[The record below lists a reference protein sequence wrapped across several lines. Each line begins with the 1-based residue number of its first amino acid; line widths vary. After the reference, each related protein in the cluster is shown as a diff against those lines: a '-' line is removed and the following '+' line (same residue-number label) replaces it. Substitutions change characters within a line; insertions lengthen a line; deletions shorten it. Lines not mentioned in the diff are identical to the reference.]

1 MVGVFPTGLSTNV
14 DNFPVRLSLQ
24 VFVSK
29 ANNILD
35 KLRQYLLTAIWLG
48 VYSSHSVGKSGWKWI
63 MNSARESHEPVLVD
77 EILFWLQCK
86 PGGVYVDCT
95 LGYAGLATRILERT
109 APTGILVG
117 IDRDATALSESRSR
131 LQDVLSRV
139 RLRHAN
145 FSELKTVV
153 ADNGLSQV
161 DGVIF
166 DLGVSSPQL
175 DRPERGFSFREDGPL
190 DMRMDQREG
199 RTAAD
204 LVRDLPETELADV
217 IYQLGEERYSRRIAR
232 AIVQA
237 RMQGEIRTT
246 GELAAV
252 VERAVPASYRHGRI
266 HCATRTFQ
274 ALRIAVNRE
283 LDVLEPALRDA
294 VDILVPGGR
303 VCAISFHSLED
314 RIVKH
319 TFRAM
324 ANGPDA
330 SVTVLTKKPV
340 IASDDERNHNP
351 RSRSAKLRVVERI
364 AKESMS

>member
-1 MVGVFPTGLSTNV
+1 M
-14 DNFPVRLSLQ
+14 D
-24 VFVSK
+24 
-29 ANNILD
+29 
-35 KLRQYLLTAIWLG
+35 
-48 VYSSHSVGKSGWKWI
+48 
-63 MNSARESHEPVLVD
+63 SARGSHEPVLVD

-95 LGYAGLATRILERT
+95 LGYAGLATRILDHT
-109 APTGILVG
+109 APDGILVG
-117 IDRDATALSESRSR
+117 IDRDAAALAESRAR
-131 LQDVLSRV
+131 LHDVMARV
-139 RLRHAN
+139 RLKHGN
-145 FSELKTVV
+145 FSELKAMV
-153 ADNGLSQV
+153 AETGLLRV

-204 LVRDLPETELADV
+204 LIRDLPETQLADV

-237 RMQGEIRTT
+237 RVQGAIETT
-246 GELAAV
+246 RELAAV

-294 VDILVPGGR
+294 VDILSPGGR
-303 VCAISFHSLED
+303 VCAVSFHSLED

-319 TFRAM
+319 TFRAL
-324 ANGPDA
+324 ANGPEA
-330 SVTVLTKKPV
+330 SVRVLTKKPV
-340 IASDDERNHNP
+340 IASEAERDHNP
-351 RSRSAKLRVVERI
+351 RSRSAKLRVVERLS
-364 AKESMS
+364 KESVQ

>member
-1 MVGVFPTGLSTNV
+1 M
-14 DNFPVRLSLQ
+14 D
-24 VFVSK
+24 
-29 ANNILD
+29 
-35 KLRQYLLTAIWLG
+35 
-48 VYSSHSVGKSGWKWI
+48 
-63 MNSARESHEPVLVD
+63 SARGSHEPVLVD
-77 EILFWLQCK
+77 EIVFWLQCK

-95 LGYAGLATRILERT
+95 LGYAGLATRILDHT
-109 APTGILVG
+109 APDGILVG
-117 IDRDATALSESRSR
+117 IDRDAVALAESRSR
-131 LQDVLSRV
+131 LHDVMARV
-139 RLRHAN
+139 HLKHGN
-145 FSELKTVV
+145 FSELKAMV
-153 ADNGLSQV
+153 AETGLLRV

-204 LVRDLPETELADV
+204 LIRDLPETELADV
-217 IYQLGEERYSRRIAR
+217 MYQLGEERYSRRIAR

-237 RMQGEIRTT
+237 RMQGAISTT
-246 GELAAV
+246 RELAAV

-294 VDILVPGGR
+294 VDILSPGGR
-303 VCAISFHSLED
+303 LCAVSFHSLED

-319 TFRAM
+319 TFRAL
-324 ANGPDA
+324 ANGPEA
-330 SVTVLTKKPV
+330 SVRVLTKKPV
-340 IASDDERNHNP
+340 IASEAERDHNP
-351 RSRSAKLRVVERI
+351 RSRSAKLRVVERLS
-364 AKESMS
+364 KESVQ

>member
-1 MVGVFPTGLSTNV
+1 MSGV
-14 DNFPVRLSLQ
+14 
-24 VFVSK
+24 
-29 ANNILD
+29 
-35 KLRQYLLTAIWLG
+35 
-48 VYSSHSVGKSGWKWI
+48 KWVEMEI
-63 MNSARESHEPVLVD
+63 DSARDSHEPVLVE

-86 PGGVYVDCT
+86 PGGVYMDCT
-95 LGYAGLATRILERT
+95 LGYAGLAARLLDRT
-109 APTGILVG
+109 APDGILVG
-117 IDRDATALSESRSR
+117 IDRDAAALAESRM
-131 LQDVLSRV
+131 
-139 RLRHAN
+139 RLREVAHRVHFRHGN
-145 FSELKTVV
+145 FCDLKALIIGSGV
-153 ADNGLSQV
+153 SRV

-175 DRPERGFSFREDGPL
+175 DRAERGFSFREDGPL

-204 LVRDLPETELADV
+204 LVRDLPETELADL

-237 RMQGEIRTT
+237 RMQGVIATT
-246 GELAAV
+246 WQLAAV

-294 VDILVPGGR
+294 VDILAPGGR
-303 VCAISFHSLED
+303 VCAVSFHSLED

-319 TFRAM
+319 TFRAL
-324 ANGPDA
+324 ANGPEA
-330 SVTVLTKKPV
+330 SVKVLTKKPV
-340 IASDDERNHNP
+340 IASENERNRNP

-364 AKESMS
+364 SKEYVK

>member
-1 MVGVFPTGLSTNV
+1 M
-14 DNFPVRLSLQ
+14 D
-24 VFVSK
+24 
-29 ANNILD
+29 
-35 KLRQYLLTAIWLG
+35 
-48 VYSSHSVGKSGWKWI
+48 
-63 MNSARESHEPVLVD
+63 SARGSHEPVLVD

-95 LGYAGLATRILERT
+95 LGYAGLATRILDHT
-109 APTGILVG
+109 APDGILVG
-117 IDRDATALSESRSR
+117 IDRDAVALAESRSR
-131 LQDVLSRV
+131 LHDVMARV
-139 RLRHAN
+139 RLKHGN
-145 FSELKTVV
+145 FSELKTMV
-153 ADNGLSQV
+153 AETGLLRV

-204 LVRDLPETELADV
+204 LIRDLPETELADL

-237 RMQGEIRTT
+237 RMQGAISTT
-246 GELAAV
+246 RELAAV

-283 LDVLEPALRDA
+283 LDVLEPALRNA
-294 VDILVPGGR
+294 VDILSPGGR
-303 VCAISFHSLED
+303 VCAVSFHSLED

-319 TFRAM
+319 TFRAL
-324 ANGPDA
+324 ANGPEA
-330 SVTVLTKKPV
+330 SVRVLTKKPV
-340 IASDDERNHNP
+340 IASEAERDHNP
-351 RSRSAKLRVVERI
+351 RSRSAKLRVVERMS
-364 AKESMS
+364 KESVQ

>member
-1 MVGVFPTGLSTNV
+1 MSTTDSGAHSETTKELIEQTDEGAQELVARAPLNTRELVLTG
-14 DNFPVRLSLQ
+14 SL
-24 VFVSK
+24 
-29 ANNILD
+29 
-35 KLRQYLLTAIWLG
+35 W
-48 VYSSHSVGKSGWKWI
+48 
-63 MNSARESHEPVLVD
+63 P
-77 EILFWLQCK
+77 
-86 PGGVYVDCT
+86 
-95 LGYAGLATRILERT
+95 
-109 APTGILVG
+109 
-117 IDRDATALSESRSR
+117 
-131 LQDVLSRV
+131 DV
-139 RLRHAN
+139 
-145 FSELKTVV
+145 
-153 ADNGLSQV
+153 
-161 DGVIF
+161 
-166 DLGVSSPQL
+166 
-175 DRPERGFSFREDGPL
+175 
-190 DMRMDQREG
+190 
-199 RTAAD
+199 
-204 LVRDLPETELADV
+204 
-217 IYQLGEERYSRRIAR
+217 RYSRRIAR
-232 AIVQA
+232 ANVQA

>member
-1 MVGVFPTGLSTNV
+1 MSGV
-14 DNFPVRLSLQ
+14 
-24 VFVSK
+24 
-29 ANNILD
+29 
-35 KLRQYLLTAIWLG
+35 
-48 VYSSHSVGKSGWKWI
+48 KWVEMEI
-63 MNSARESHEPVLVD
+63 DSARDSHEPVLVE

-95 LGYAGLATRILERT
+95 LGYAGLAARLLDRT
-109 APTGILVG
+109 APDGIFVG
-117 IDRDATALSESRSR
+117 IDRDAAALAET
-131 LQDVLSRV
+131 QM
-139 RLRHAN
+139 RLREDAHREHFRHGN
-145 FSELKTVV
+145 FCDLKALIMGSGV
-153 ADNGLSQV
+153 SQV

-175 DRPERGFSFREDGPL
+175 DRAERGFSFREDGPL

-204 LVRDLPETELADV
+204 LVRDLPETELADLV
-217 IYQLGEERYSRRIAR
+217 YQLGEERYSRRIAR

-237 RMQGEIRTT
+237 RMQGVIGTT
-246 GELAAV
+246 WQLAAV

-294 VDILVPGGR
+294 VDILAPGGR
-303 VCAISFHSLED
+303 VCAVSFHSLED

-319 TFRAM
+319 TFRAL
-324 ANGPDA
+324 ANGPEA
-330 SVTVLTKKPV
+330 SVRVLTKKPV
-340 IASDDERNHNP
+340 IASESERSRNP

-364 AKESMS
+364 SKEYVK

>member
-1 MVGVFPTGLSTNV
+1 MEI
-14 DNFPVRLSLQ
+14 D
-24 VFVSK
+24 
-29 ANNILD
+29 
-35 KLRQYLLTAIWLG
+35 
-48 VYSSHSVGKSGWKWI
+48 
-63 MNSARESHEPVLVD
+63 SARDSHEPVLVE

-95 LGYAGLATRILERT
+95 LGYAGLAARLLDRT
-109 APTGILVG
+109 APDGILVG
-117 IDRDATALSESRSR
+117 IDRDAAALAESRM
-131 LQDVLSRV
+131 
-139 RLRHAN
+139 RLREVAHRVHFRHGN
-145 FSELKTVV
+145 FCDLKALIIGSGV
-153 ADNGLSQV
+153 SRV

-175 DRPERGFSFREDGPL
+175 DRAERGFSFREDGPL

-204 LVRDLPETELADV
+204 LVRDLPETELADL

-237 RMQGEIRTT
+237 RMQGVIATT
-246 GELAAV
+246 WQLAAV

-294 VDILVPGGR
+294 VDILAPGGR
-303 VCAISFHSLED
+303 VCAVSFHSLED

-319 TFRAM
+319 TFRAL
-324 ANGPDA
+324 ANGSEA
-330 SVTVLTKKPV
+330 SVRVLTKKTGHRLGKR
-340 IASDDERNHNP
+340 A
-351 RSRSAKLRVVERI
+351 
-364 AKESMS
+364 

>member
-1 MVGVFPTGLSTNV
+1 MEI
-14 DNFPVRLSLQ
+14 D
-24 VFVSK
+24 
-29 ANNILD
+29 
-35 KLRQYLLTAIWLG
+35 
-48 VYSSHSVGKSGWKWI
+48 
-63 MNSARESHEPVLVD
+63 SARDSHEPVLVE

-95 LGYAGLATRILERT
+95 LGYAGLAARLLDRT
-109 APTGILVG
+109 APDGILVG
-117 IDRDATALSESRSR
+117 IDRDAAALAESRM
-131 LQDVLSRV
+131 
-139 RLRHAN
+139 RLREVAHRVHFRHGN
-145 FSELKTVV
+145 FCDLKALIIGSGV
-153 ADNGLSQV
+153 SRV

-175 DRPERGFSFREDGPL
+175 DRAERGFSFREDGPL

-204 LVRDLPETELADV
+204 LVRDLPETELADL

-232 AIVQA
+232 AIMQA
-237 RMQGEIRTT
+237 RMQGVIATT
-246 GELAAV
+246 WQLAAV

-294 VDILVPGGR
+294 VDILAPGGR
-303 VCAISFHSLED
+303 VCAVSFHSLED

-319 TFRAM
+319 TFRAL
-324 ANGPDA
+324 ANGPEA
-330 SVTVLTKKPV
+330 SVRVLTKKPV
-340 IASDDERNHNP
+340 IASENERNRNP

-364 AKESMS
+364 SKEYVK

>member
-1 MVGVFPTGLSTNV
+1 MDST
-14 DNFPVRLSLQ
+14 R
-24 VFVSK
+24 
-29 ANNILD
+29 
-35 KLRQYLLTAIWLG
+35 G
-48 VYSSHSVGKSGWKWI
+48 
-63 MNSARESHEPVLVD
+63 SHEPVLVD

-95 LGYAGLATRILERT
+95 LGYAGLATRILDHT
-109 APTGILVG
+109 APDGILVG
-117 IDRDATALSESRSR
+117 IDRDAAALAESRGR
-131 LQDVLSRV
+131 LHDVMARV
-139 RLRHAN
+139 HLKHGN
-145 FSELKTVV
+145 FSELKTMV
-153 ADNGLSQV
+153 AETGLLRV

-204 LVRDLPETELADV
+204 LIRDLPETELADV

-237 RMQGEIRTT
+237 RVQGAIRTT
-246 GELAAV
+246 RELAAV

-294 VDILVPGGR
+294 VDILSPGGR
-303 VCAISFHSLED
+303 VCAVSFHSLED

-319 TFRAM
+319 TFRAL
-324 ANGPDA
+324 ANGPEA
-330 SVTVLTKKPV
+330 SVRVLTKKPV
-340 IASDDERNHNP
+340 IASDAERDHNP
-351 RSRSAKLRVVERI
+351 RSRSAKLRVVERLF
-364 AKESMS
+364 KESVQ

>member
-1 MVGVFPTGLSTNV
+1 M
-14 DNFPVRLSLQ
+14 D
-24 VFVSK
+24 
-29 ANNILD
+29 
-35 KLRQYLLTAIWLG
+35 
-48 VYSSHSVGKSGWKWI
+48 
-63 MNSARESHEPVLVD
+63 SARGSHEPVLVD

-95 LGYAGLATRILERT
+95 LGYAGLATRILDHT
-109 APTGILVG
+109 APDGILVG
-117 IDRDATALSESRSR
+117 IDRDAVALAESRSR
-131 LQDVLSRV
+131 LHDVMARV
-139 RLRHAN
+139 RLKHGN
-145 FSELKTVV
+145 FSELKTMV
-153 ADNGLSQV
+153 AETGLLRV

-204 LVRDLPETELADV
+204 LIRDLPETELADV
-217 IYQLGEERYSRRIAR
+217 MYQLGEERYSRRIAR

-237 RMQGEIRTT
+237 RMQCAIRTT
-246 GELAAV
+246 RELAAV

-294 VDILVPGGR
+294 VDILSPGGR
-303 VCAISFHSLED
+303 LCAVSFHSLED

-319 TFRAM
+319 TFRAL
-324 ANGPDA
+324 ANGPEA
-330 SVTVLTKKPV
+330 SVRVLTKKPV
-340 IASDDERNHNP
+340 IASEAERDHNP
-351 RSRSAKLRVVERI
+351 RSRSAKLRVVERLS
-364 AKESMS
+364 KESVQ

>member
-1 MVGVFPTGLSTNV
+1 M
-14 DNFPVRLSLQ
+14 D
-24 VFVSK
+24 
-29 ANNILD
+29 
-35 KLRQYLLTAIWLG
+35 
-48 VYSSHSVGKSGWKWI
+48 
-63 MNSARESHEPVLVD
+63 SARGSHEPVLVD

-95 LGYAGLATRILERT
+95 LGYAGLATRILDHT
-109 APTGILVG
+109 APDGILVG
-117 IDRDATALSESRSR
+117 IDRDAAALAESRAR
-131 LQDVLSRV
+131 LHDVMARV
-139 RLRHAN
+139 RLKHGN
-145 FSELKTVV
+145 FSELKAMV
-153 ADNGLSQV
+153 AETGLLRV

-204 LVRDLPETELADV
+204 LIRDLPETELADV

-237 RMQGEIRTT
+237 RVQGAIETT
-246 GELAAV
+246 RELAAV

-294 VDILVPGGR
+294 VDILSPGGR
-303 VCAISFHSLED
+303 VCAVSFHSLED

-319 TFRAM
+319 TFRAL
-324 ANGPDA
+324 ANGPEA
-330 SVTVLTKKPV
+330 SVRVLTKKPV
-340 IASDDERNHNP
+340 TASEVERDHNP
-351 RSRSAKLRVVERI
+351 RSRSAKLRVVERLS
-364 AKESMS
+364 KESVQ

>member
-1 MVGVFPTGLSTNV
+1 MSGV
-14 DNFPVRLSLQ
+14 
-24 VFVSK
+24 
-29 ANNILD
+29 
-35 KLRQYLLTAIWLG
+35 
-48 VYSSHSVGKSGWKWI
+48 KWVEMEI
-63 MNSARESHEPVLVD
+63 DSARDSHEPVLVE

-95 LGYAGLATRILERT
+95 LGYAGLSARLLDRT
-109 APTGILVG
+109 APDGILVG
-117 IDRDATALSESRSR
+117 IDRDAAALAES
-131 LQDVLSRV
+131 QM
-139 RLRHAN
+139 RLREFAHRVHFRLGN
-145 FSELKTVV
+145 FCDLKALIMGSGV
-153 ADNGLSQV
+153 SRV

-175 DRPERGFSFREDGPL
+175 DRAERGFSFREDGPL

-204 LVRDLPETELADV
+204 LVRDLPETELADL

-237 RMQGEIRTT
+237 RMQGVIGTT
-246 GELAAV
+246 WQLAAV

-294 VDILVPGGR
+294 VDILAPGGR
-303 VCAISFHSLED
+303 VCAVSFHSLED

-319 TFRAM
+319 TFRSL
-324 ANGPDA
+324 ANGSEA
-330 SVTVLTKKPV
+330 SVRVLTKKPV
-340 IASDDERNHNP
+340 TASESERSRNP

-364 AKESMS
+364 SKEYVK

>member
-1 MVGVFPTGLSTNV
+1 MSGV
-14 DNFPVRLSLQ
+14 
-24 VFVSK
+24 
-29 ANNILD
+29 
-35 KLRQYLLTAIWLG
+35 
-48 VYSSHSVGKSGWKWI
+48 KWVEMEI
-63 MNSARESHEPVLVD
+63 DSARDSHEPVLVE

-95 LGYAGLATRILERT
+95 LGYAGLAARLLDRT
-109 APTGILVG
+109 APDGILVG
-117 IDRDATALSESRSR
+117 IDRDAAALAESRM
-131 LQDVLSRV
+131 
-139 RLRHAN
+139 RLREVAHRVHFRHGN
-145 FSELKTVV
+145 FCDLKALIIGSGV
-153 ADNGLSQV
+153 SRV

-175 DRPERGFSFREDGPL
+175 DRAERGFSFREDGPL

-204 LVRDLPETELADV
+204 LVRDLPETELADL

-237 RMQGEIRTT
+237 RMQGVIATT
-246 GELAAV
+246 WQLAAV

-294 VDILVPGGR
+294 VDILAPGGR
-303 VCAISFHSLED
+303 VCAVSFHSLED

-319 TFRAM
+319 TFRSL
-324 ANGPDA
+324 ANGSEA
-330 SVTVLTKKPV
+330 SVRVLTKKPV
-340 IASDDERNHNP
+340 TASESERSRNP

-364 AKESMS
+364 SKEYGK

>member
-1 MVGVFPTGLSTNV
+1 MEI
-14 DNFPVRLSLQ
+14 D
-24 VFVSK
+24 
-29 ANNILD
+29 
-35 KLRQYLLTAIWLG
+35 
-48 VYSSHSVGKSGWKWI
+48 
-63 MNSARESHEPVLVD
+63 SARDSHEPVLVE

-86 PGGVYVDCT
+86 PGGVYMDCT
-95 LGYAGLATRILERT
+95 LGYAGLAARLLDRT
-109 APTGILVG
+109 APDGILVG
-117 IDRDATALSESRSR
+117 IDRDAAALAESRM
-131 LQDVLSRV
+131 
-139 RLRHAN
+139 RLREVAHRVHFRHGN
-145 FSELKTVV
+145 FCDLKALIIGSGV
-153 ADNGLSQV
+153 SRV

-175 DRPERGFSFREDGPL
+175 DRAERGFSFREDGPL

-204 LVRDLPETELADV
+204 LVRDLPETELADL

-237 RMQGEIRTT
+237 RMQGVIATT
-246 GELAAV
+246 WQLAAV

-294 VDILVPGGR
+294 VDILAPGGR
-303 VCAISFHSLED
+303 VCAVSFHSLED

-319 TFRAM
+319 TFRSL
-324 ANGPDA
+324 ANGPEA
-330 SVTVLTKKPV
+330 SVRVLTKK
-340 IASDDERNHNP
+340 
-351 RSRSAKLRVVERI
+351 
-364 AKESMS
+364 